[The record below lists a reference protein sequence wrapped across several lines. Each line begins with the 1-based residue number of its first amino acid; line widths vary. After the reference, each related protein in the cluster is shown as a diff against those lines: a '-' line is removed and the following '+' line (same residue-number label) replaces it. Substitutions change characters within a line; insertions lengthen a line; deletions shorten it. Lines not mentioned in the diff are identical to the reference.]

1 MSDSTVTVTA
11 SETATVT
18 TSETVTATATYK
30 TNQQREEE
38 EWKALQRLAL
48 DYDDTKTFEENEEI
62 NPDVAYAW
70 ERVGEIKL
78 KEKME
83 LMRKVYASM
92 GINI

>member
-1 MSDSTVTVTA
+1 MSDLITNVTA
-11 SETATVT
+11 RASERASESETATT
-18 TSETVTATATYK
+18 TYK
-30 TNQQREEE
+30 TKQQREEE

-48 DYDDTKTFEENEEI
+48 DYDDTKTFGENEEI

>member
-1 MSDSTVTVTA
+1 MSDLTTN
-11 SETATVT
+11 ETAT
-18 TSETVTATATYK
+18 TSETATATYK
-30 TNQQREEE
+30 TKQQREEE
-38 EWKALQRLAL
+38 EWKNIQRLAL
-48 DYDDTKTFEENEEI
+48 DYDDTKTFDENEEI

-70 ERVGEIKL
+70 ERVGERKL

>member
-1 MSDSTVTVTA
+1 MNNLTTNETELATA
-11 SETATVT
+11 NETAL
-18 TSETVTATATYK
+18 AATYK

-48 DYDDTKTFEENEEI
+48 DYDDTKTFDENEEI

>member
-1 MSDSTVTVTA
+1 MSNSIA
-11 SETATVT
+11 SETARASE
-18 TSETVTATATYK
+18 SETATATATYK
-30 TNQQREEE
+30 TKQQREEE

-48 DYDDTKTFEENEEI
+48 DYDDTKTFGENEEI

>member
-1 MSDSTVTVTA
+1 MNNLTTN
-11 SETATVT
+11 ETALATAN
-18 TSETVTATATYK
+18 ETALAATYK

-38 EWKALQRLAL
+38 EWKALQRLDL
-48 DYDDTKTFEENEEI
+48 DYDDTKTFDENEEI